1 MPKEPRTTR
10 KRSLSQSEYRK
21 LSEFRYQIR
30 RFLRFSEDN
39 ARARGLEPQQHQ
51 TLLAIKGA
59 PVGEEPTIAFL
70 AKRMQLAHHT
80 MVELVDRVV
89 EKGLA
94 ERKPS
99 TTDRRST
106 LVNLTP
112 AGAKVLGELSVLT
125 YAEIQTKFV
134 ELMDALQRVLDDKPQ
149 PPTDRS
155 ASARTKAGNV

>member
-1 MPKEPRTTR
+1 MPTETRSTR
-10 KRSLSQSEYRK
+10 KRNLTLVEYRK
-21 LSEFRYQIR
+21 LSELRFQMR
-30 RFLRFSEDN
+30 RFMRFSEDA
-39 ARARGLEPQQHQ
+39 ARAKKLEPQQHQ

-59 PVGEEPTIAFL
+59 PAGEDPTIAFL
-70 AKRMQLAHHT
+70 ARRMQLAHHT

-112 AGAKVLGELSVLT
+112 EGNKVLADLSMLT
-125 YAEIQTKFV
+125 YEQLQTKFG
-134 ELMDALQRVLDDKPQ
+134 EMLEALQRVVDDKP
-149 PPTDRS
+149 
-155 ASARTKAGNV
+155 ASSENGTNGRRG

>member
-1 MPKEPRTTR
+1 MAKSDPKATR
-10 KRSLSQSEYRK
+10 KRSLTLSEYRK
-21 LSEFRYQIR
+21 LSDFRFQIR
-30 RFLRFSEDN
+30 RFLRFSEDA

-59 PVGEEPTIAFL
+59 PSGQEPTIAFL
-70 AKRMQLAHHT
+70 ANRMQLAHHT

-106 LVNLTP
+106 LVELTP
-112 AGAKVLGELSVLT
+112 EGSKVLGELSVLT

-134 ELMDALQRVLDDKPQ
+134 ELMDALQRVL
-149 PPTDRS
+149 
-155 ASARTKAGNV
+155 

>member
-1 MPKEPRTTR
+1 MAKNESRTSRR
-10 KRSLSQSEYRK
+10 KSLTLSEYRK
-21 LSEFRYQIR
+21 LSEFRFQIR
-30 RFLRFSEDN
+30 RFLRFSEDA
-39 ARARGLEPQQHQ
+39 ARGRGLEPQQHQ

-59 PVGEEPTIAFL
+59 PLGEEPTIAFL

-106 LVNLTP
+106 LVHLTP

-125 YAEIQTKFV
+125 YEEIQTKFM
-134 ELMDALQRVLDDKPQ
+134 ELMDALQRVIDDRPQ
-149 PPTDRS
+149 PS
-155 ASARTKAGNV
+155 EKSK

>member
-1 MPKEPRTTR
+1 MAKNESKVARRRALT
-10 KRSLSQSEYRK
+10 LAEYRR
-21 LSEFRYQIR
+21 LSEFRFQIR

-39 ARARGLEPQQHQ
+39 ARAKGLEPQQHQ

-59 PVGEEPTIAFL
+59 PQGEQATIAFL

-99 TTDRRST
+99 PTDRRST
-106 LVNLTP
+106 LVQLTP
-112 AGAKVLGELSVLT
+112 AGSKVLGELSTLT
-125 YAEIQTKFV
+125 YQEIQTKFV
-134 ELMDALQRVLDDKPQ
+134 ELLVALQRVVDDKP
-149 PPTDRS
+149 
-155 ASARTKAGNV
+155 

>member
-1 MPKEPRTTR
+1 MPTETRSTR
-10 KRSLSQSEYRK
+10 KRNLTLVEYRK
-21 LSEFRYQIR
+21 LSELRFQRR
-30 RFLRFSEDN
+30 RFMRFSEDA
-39 ARARGLEPQQHQ
+39 ARAKKLEPQQHQ

-59 PVGEEPTIAFL
+59 PAGEDPTIAFL
-70 AKRMQLAHHT
+70 ARRMQLAHHT

-112 AGAKVLGELSVLT
+112 EGNKVLADLSMLT
-125 YAEIQTKFV
+125 YEQLQTKFG
-134 ELMDALQRVLDDKPQ
+134 EMLEALQRVVDDKP
-149 PPTDRS
+149 
-155 ASARTKAGNV
+155 ASSENGTNGRRG

>member
-1 MPKEPRTTR
+1 V
-10 KRSLSQSEYRK
+10 EYRK
-21 LSEFRYQIR
+21 LSELRFQMR
-30 RFLRFSEDN
+30 RFMRFSEDA
-39 ARARGLEPQQHQ
+39 ARAKKLEPQQHQ

-59 PVGEEPTIAFL
+59 PAGEDPTIAFL
-70 AKRMQLAHHT
+70 ARRMQLAHHT

-112 AGAKVLGELSVLT
+112 EGNKVLADLSMLT
-125 YAEIQTKFV
+125 YEQLQTKFG
-134 ELMDALQRVLDDKPQ
+134 EMLEALQRVVDDKP
-149 PPTDRS
+149 
-155 ASARTKAGNV
+155 ASSENGTNGRRG